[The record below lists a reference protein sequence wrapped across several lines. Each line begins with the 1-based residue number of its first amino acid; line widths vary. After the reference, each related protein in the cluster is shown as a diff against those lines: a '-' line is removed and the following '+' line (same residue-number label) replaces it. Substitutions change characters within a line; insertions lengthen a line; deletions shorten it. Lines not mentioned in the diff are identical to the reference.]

1 MIKNEEKNCFQVV
14 VFLLTK
20 QVEEVGHGENVFQ
33 MRVDVSKGHKIQ
45 DKVLLIFNY
54 LSFAKK
60 AYSLV
65 PRYLG
70 NTRTSCFTSEIM

>member
-1 MIKNEEKNCFQVV
+1 VIKNEEKNCFQVV
-14 VFLLTK
+14 VVLLTK

-70 NTRTSCFTSEIM
+70 NTRTSRFTSEIM